1 MAVKRDESHYVI
13 NFRDPKDGK
22 IAELKARSI
31 QDSRLGLS
39 FVALSDF
46 VFDESFLVANPTEEA
61 MKKRFAL
68 TKSLHLSIYS
78 IISIEER
85 GQKNK
90 GLKFKKNKSNV
101 IVLAQDLP
109 LS

>member
-1 MAVKRDESHYVI
+1 MAVKKDESHFII

-22 IAELKARSI
+22 IASLKARSI

-39 FVALSDF
+39 FVAISEF
-46 VFDESFLVANPTEEA
+46 VFDESTLVANPTEEA
-61 MKKRFAL
+61 MKKRYAQ

-78 IISIEER
+78 IVSIEEV
-85 GQKNK
+85 GQKNR